1 MFWRK
6 TLWNGTADTLWKWGG
21 CLRFHE
27 RIVWIVLLCGSL
39 MGSLVGFGWAEME
52 QLSETEKTEATQ
64 PTSGLAEAEIQSRL
78 AESVFSN
85 GVARIGNVEVD
96 ANRRELRVPGWVNMT
111 EGAIELLACGPGGK
125 THESAF
131 VLDVNPLD
139 LQTGLLLLGLQPG
152 TPPTGLGEGQPSGTE
167 VNLVVTWQENGETR
181 EAPAGSFVYNYETK
195 SVMSNV
201 NWIFTGSVI
210 EDGKFKALAEESL
223 VVTYWD
229 PWAIVNVGHPTGS
242 NDEVWAVNRAMVPP
256 LKTPI
261 TLRIVPKE
269 NRKESEQP

>member
-1 MFWRK
+1 MLWRK

-39 MGSLVGFGWAEME
+39 MGTLVGFGWAEME
-52 QLSETEKTEATQ
+52 QLSETEKAEASQ

-85 GVARIGNVEVD
+85 GVARIGNAEVD

-167 VNLVVTWQENGETR
+167 VNLVVAWEENGETR